1 MRLHSI
7 HCLVFDCLASG
18 LKLLGVVVLTCL
30 LELGVGQNSKD
41 SLPTPTS
48 LQVAFSLHLFEL
60 GAALS
65 RRIVPHHIEN
75 ILIAAAPL
83 YCLVCRTS
91 PKFSTLHRTTS
102 NCPCSVPLLHNRHHA
117 VPLPS
122 LNCFPPLNIFTSL
135 LRLMRHRRSSLSNN
149 PNTSHRFTVFF
160 IYVFVF

>member
-18 LKLLGVVVLTCL
+18 LKLLGVVVFTCL
-30 LELGVGQNSKD
+30 LELGFGQNSQD

-75 ILIAAAPL
+75 LLIAAPPL
-83 YCLVCRTS
+83 CLVCVTS
-91 PKFSTLHRTTS
+91 PKFSTLHSTTS
-102 NCPCSVPLLHNRHHA
+102 NCPCSVALLQNGHQFHC
-117 VPLPS
+117 
-122 LNCFPPLNIFTSL
+122 CFIA
-135 LRLMRHRRSSLSNN
+135 
-149 PNTSHRFTVFF
+149 
-160 IYVFVF
+160 